1 MSALVALAAA
11 VAVVLVATTAIW
23 FLRRRYLVV
32 TVRGSSMLPSYRDGE
47 RLLVRRRRPGE
58 ELRVGQVVV
67 ATPPGSPRAPRPTEP
82 HEAGAVSG
90 RTPASGRNV
99 VVRSGGQTHARR
111 AAGKSRQR
119 VVKRIAAVPG
129 DPVPPGI
136 GPGVDQDES
145 EIPVAT
151 ASGRVPPGRLVL
163 LGDNT
168 AESVDS
174 RHYGYVAVDQ
184 VVGIVL
190 RSLRNG

>member
-1 MSALVALAAA
+1 GRERRVRPAVPAPGSRIHRTGARRLVNTGTMSALVALAAA
-11 VAVVLVATTAIW
+11 VAVVLVPTTAIW

-99 VVRSGGQTHARR
+99 VVRSGG
-111 AAGKSRQR
+111 
-119 VVKRIAAVPG
+119 
-129 DPVPPGI
+129 
-136 GPGVDQDES
+136 
-145 EIPVAT
+145 
-151 ASGRVPPGRLVL
+151 
-163 LGDNT
+163 
-168 AESVDS
+168 
-174 RHYGYVAVDQ
+174 
-184 VVGIVL
+184 
-190 RSLRNG
+190 